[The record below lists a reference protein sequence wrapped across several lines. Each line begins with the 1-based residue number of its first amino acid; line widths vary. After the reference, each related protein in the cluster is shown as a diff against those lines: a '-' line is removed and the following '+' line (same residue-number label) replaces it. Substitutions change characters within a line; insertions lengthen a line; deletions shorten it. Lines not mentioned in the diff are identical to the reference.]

1 MSAPEKPINS
11 SQKGTSD
18 ALWGAKGVSEEMRQ
32 DWLSRVREPESG
44 WDEPAF
50 PEQSGEQAGVSD
62 QDGAGDVESRSGD
75 LMSKIRLLGLALLI
89 AAGIAWTAMVL
100 ASGFDHDTAT
110 RWAWFI
116 NLVAVLAAP
125 LVLIAGLAALL
136 LRRPPAP
143 APTIDLAESHHIT
156 TQARAAASL
165 LGDAHAMINSQTRE
179 FVTTADTSANA
190 ILAAVQAMAT
200 KSRLLEQ
207 SSATAMATIT
217 TLGDRIAA
225 MTDTLPR
232 LEDRLATLGETIG
245 QLGGDLGD
253 RHDAL
258 DHQLQATAL
267 VAEEARVQLLDAGR
281 LLAEQLNGLRG
292 GARETGEELANLAE
306 LSSARLDFTVDRVK
320 SVLEATEQR
329 IEASNQSLIA
339 LVEKTQAGL
348 STASSDTLGRFT
360 EHCTK
365 VDGILDALDSRILGQ
380 ADKSSQWLADM
391 GGHVARLTGEFN
403 ALEQSAIA
411 RTETLSSTMMQLSG
425 DTKGLIDALNN
436 GHGGAEQLTK
446 QAEALLVALDS
457 GVRELDESIPSAIG
471 RVEAQLGAM
480 HDRIRAAAPS
490 LEAVE
495 AVATGVVSQLNE
507 SDGMATSIV
516 ASLTQAL
523 DKSKSALAEQKEQIA
538 ALANAVDDAGKSM
551 SQLAESVGPQMVE
564 ALVRVRESADAAA
577 NRARAAISDTIP
589 QAAEQLASASSA
601 AVEQA
606 IAKTVAGELEKITLV
621 TDDAVK
627 AAHRATDELTKRM
640 AMLTDTS
647 EALDRSLA
655 ASAERVDTQ
664 DRELMAE
671 RSARLI
677 TSLNERAIDV
687 GKWLDK
693 DISDTDWTGYLKG
706 DQGLFARRTTRL
718 INNADAKHVQSL
730 YHEDA
735 EFREHASRYVHD
747 FEMLLRSVMA
757 TKDGSTLALTMV
769 SSDIGKL
776 YVALAQAIERL
787 KTN

>member
-1 MSAPEKPINS
+1 MSAPEEPINS
-11 SQKGTSD
+11 SQKGTSK
-18 ALWGAKGVSEEMRQ
+18 ALSGAKGDSEEMRQ
-32 DWLSRVREPESG
+32 DWLSRMREPESG

-50 PEQSGEQAGVSD
+50 PEQNGEQAQVSD
-62 QDGAGDVESRSGD
+62 QDGDDEAEAQSVNLRRSVRLAGF
-75 LMSKIRLLGLALLI
+75 ALLI
-89 AAGIAWTAMVL
+89 AAGVAWTAIVL
-100 ASGFDHDTAT
+100 ASGFNHDTAT
-110 RWAWFI
+110 SWAWFI

-136 LRRPPAP
+136 FRRPPAP
-143 APTIDLAESHHIT
+143 THTVDVAESQHIT
-156 TQARAAASL
+156 TQARAAANL

-179 FVTTADTSANA
+179 FATTADTSANA

-232 LEDRLATLGETIG
+232 LEDRLATLGETMG

-267 VAEEARVQLLDAGR
+267 VAEEARLQLLDAGR

-329 IEASNQSLIA
+329 IEASNQSLIT
-339 LVEKTQAGL
+339 LVDKTQAGL
-348 STASSDTLGRFT
+348 TAASSDTLGRFT
-360 EHCTK
+360 EHCAK
-365 VDGILDALDSRILGQ
+365 VDAILDAIDGRILGQ
-380 ADKSSQWLADM
+380 ADKSSAWLEGM

-425 DTKGLIDALNN
+425 DTKGLIDALNT

-457 GVRELDESIPSAIG
+457 GVRELDESIPAAIG

-480 HDRIRAAAPS
+480 HDRIRSAAPS

-507 SDGMATSIV
+507 SDGMATALV
-516 ASLTQAL
+516 ANLSQAL
-523 DKSKSALAEQKEQIA
+523 DKSKSALSEQRAQIS
-538 ALANAVDDAGKSM
+538 ALADAVDQTGKGM
-551 SQLAESVGPQMVE
+551 TQLSESVGPQMVE

-589 QAAEQLASASSA
+589 QAAEQLARASSV

-606 IAKTVAGELEKITLV
+606 VAQTVAGELDKITLV
-621 TDDAVK
+621 ADGAVK
-627 AAHRATDELTKRM
+627 AAQRATDELTQRM
-640 AMLTDTS
+640 ATLTDAS
-647 EALDRSLA
+647 KELDRTLA
-655 ASAERVDTQ
+655 ASTERVETQ

-693 DISDTDWTGYLKG
+693 DISDADWTGYLKG

-735 EFREHASRYVHD
+735 DFREHASRYVHD

-787 KTN
+787 KTS